1 MFQKT
6 GDYDRKQLK
15 RFQTIRDDKYNLVR
29 IVKVNDDDRSR
40 KLKRLTNVLI
50 VTSFD
55 YTFTNRTDV
64 EIRLKELNS
73 EQRLLKENFD
83 RIQHQLDTESRTYND
98 IKFVNTVDT
107 YRNLPDKLLKFLDY
121 VTSKYEFKYFI
132 KADDDT
138 FVNLPYI
145 LESIE
150 NGNWSNKVW
159 FGK

>member
-40 KLKRLTNVLI
+40 KLRRLTNVLI

-98 IKFVNTVDT
+98 IKFVDTVDT